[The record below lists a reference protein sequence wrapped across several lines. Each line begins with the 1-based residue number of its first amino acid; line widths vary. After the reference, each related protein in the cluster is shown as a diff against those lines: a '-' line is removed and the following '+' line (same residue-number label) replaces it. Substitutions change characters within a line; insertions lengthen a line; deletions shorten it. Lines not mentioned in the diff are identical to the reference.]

1 MGIPELTGRRAA
13 LIIGGVSTALLLGA
27 LGFQY
32 LGGLA
37 PCPLCMLQRYWH
49 LMIVAA
55 VGLYIALP
63 RRLTAAFGVLMSF
76 CAAAVAFFHAG
87 VELKWWE
94 GPQGCSGVA
103 ENMTAM
109 GGAALLSLDSVA
121 PIVKCT
127 EVAWSFVGLSMAGWN
142 GVITLLVASLWVIC
156 WRRCS

>member
-1 MGIPELTGRRAA
+1 
-13 LIIGGVSTALLLGA
+13 
-27 LGFQY
+27 
-32 LGGLA
+32 
-37 PCPLCMLQRYWH
+37 
-49 LMIVAA
+49 
-55 VGLYIALP
+55 
-63 RRLTAAFGVLMSF
+63 MSF